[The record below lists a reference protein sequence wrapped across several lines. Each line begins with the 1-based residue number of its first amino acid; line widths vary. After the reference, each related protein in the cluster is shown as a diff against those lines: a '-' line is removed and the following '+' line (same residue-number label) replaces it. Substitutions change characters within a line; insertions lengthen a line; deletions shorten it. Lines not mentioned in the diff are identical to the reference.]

1 MAVGIDITVVKR
13 NEYLTAVIVLNVL
26 VWIILVGTA
35 RKDKI
40 RETRQDCFKGGG
52 GQEAIKDTGK
62 PYYCSKKFVN
72 NVQEVIKDTVGPVLV
87 VKSM

>member
-40 RETRQDCFKGGG
+40 RETRQDCFRGGRR
-52 GQEAIKDTGK
+52 QSRIQVS
-62 PYYCSKKFVN
+62 P
-72 NVQEVIKDTVGPVLV
+72 IIV
-87 VKSM
+87 VKSL